1 MTDPEILSRPRFEIL
16 PTKGAEEQADHLPVD
31 AKVAVTCSPTKG
43 IESTLQFSERLLQRN
58 FRVVPHIAARLVAG
72 RAHLKEI
79 VGWLDEHGLREI
91 HVIGGDCREPVGPY
105 ASAFQ
110 LLDAISQLEHG
121 IEEVGIGGY
130 PEGHPLISDQELD
143 RALLDKQPFAS
154 YIVTQLCFD
163 AGAILGWISY
173 IRHRGVRLP
182 VYVGLPGAVDR
193 KKLMRVSLKVGVGD
207 SVRFLKK
214 QTGLV
219 GMLLKPGGYSP
230 DELVESLAPF
240 AGDEHYDIVGL
251 HLYTFNQVESTEQW
265 RQRMLGLQKAS
276 GTGVLR

>member
-16 PTKGAEEQADHLPVD
+16 PTKGAEEQADHLPID

-43 IESTLQFSERLLQRN
+43 IESTLQFSERLLQRG

-72 RAHLKEI
+72 REHLEEI
-79 VGWLDEHGLREI
+79 VGWLDEHELREI
-91 HVIGGDCREPVGPY
+91 HVIGGDVREPVGPY
-105 ASAFQ
+105 TSAFQ
-110 LLDAISQLEHG
+110 LLDAMSQLEHG
-121 IEEVGIGGY
+121 IKEVGIGGY
-130 PEGHPLISDQELD
+130 PEGHPLIDDEELE

-154 YIVTQLCFD
+154 YIVTQICFD

-173 IRHRGVRLP
+173 IRRRGIRLP

-193 KKLMRVSLKVGVGD
+193 MRLLRVSLKVGVGD

-219 GMLLKPGGYSP
+219 RMLLKPGGYSP
-230 DELVESLAPF
+230 DELLERLAPY
-240 AGDEHYDIVGL
+240 ASDELYDIVGL

-265 RQRMLGLQKAS
+265 RHRMLGPQEAS
-276 GTGVLR
+276 GAGAPR